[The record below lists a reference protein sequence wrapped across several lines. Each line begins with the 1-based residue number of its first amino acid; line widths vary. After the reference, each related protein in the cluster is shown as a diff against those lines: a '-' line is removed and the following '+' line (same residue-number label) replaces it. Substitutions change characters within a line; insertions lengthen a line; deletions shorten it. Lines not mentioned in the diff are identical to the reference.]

1 MTGLEEV
8 VLLMVVGDAV
18 SSFFIHLCSLCRPNL
33 KFSLAFT
40 SLLDAYFC
48 SISTAT
54 FLFDFFVVFGF
65 VVGEFLL
72 AYEGTDFFEVHVA
85 NLTGRAWGGS

>member
-8 VLLMVVGDAV
+8 LLLMVVGDAV
-18 SSFFIHLCSLCRPNL
+18 SSFFIHLCSLCR
-33 KFSLAFT
+33 FT